1 MATQRNNL
9 SSYDN
14 TSIPEATDYKI
25 AVVISEWNS
34 QVTNCLL
41 KGVLDTLKSS
51 GVHSNNIVVQYVP
64 GSFELIFGCY
74 KVQSSKK
81 YDAILAIGSVIR
93 GETSHFKY
101 ISQSVFDGIK
111 DLNTNGN
118 SPIILCL
125 LTDDNYQQSLDRS
138 GGKHGNK
145 GYDCAA
151 ATAKISL
158 I

>member
-1 MATQRNNL
+1 MSTKHRPLNL
-9 SSYDN
+9 DLDRLKSASN
-14 TSIPEATDYKI
+14 KKFAI
-25 AVVISEWNS
+25 VCSEWNPEII
-34 QVTNCLL
+34 NRLL
-41 KGVLDTLKSS
+41 DGAYDFFEEIGISKNKIDELK
-51 GVHSNNIVVQYVP
+51 VP

>member
-1 MATQRNNL
+1 MSTKHRPSNL
-9 SSYDN
+9 DLDKLKSASN
-14 TSIPEATDYKI
+14 KKFAI
-25 AVVISEWNS
+25 VCSEWNPKII
-34 QVTNCLL
+34 NRLL
-41 KGVLDTLKSS
+41 EGAYDFFDEIGISKNKIDELK
-51 GVHSNNIVVQYVP
+51 VP

>member
-1 MATQRNNL
+1 MSTKHRPSNL
-9 SSYDN
+9 D
-14 TSIPEATDYKI
+14 
-25 AVVISEWNS
+25 
-34 QVTNCLL
+34 
-41 KGVLDTLKSS
+41 LDKLKSA
-51 GVHSNNIVVQYVP
+51 SNKKFAIVCSDWNPEIINRLLEGAYDFFEKIGISKNKIYELKVP

-74 KVQSSKK
+74 KLQSSKK

-125 LTDDNYQQSLDRS
+125 LTDDNYQQSIDRS

>member
-1 MATQRNNL
+1 MSTKHRPSNL
-9 SSYDN
+9 DLDKLKSASN
-14 TSIPEATDYKI
+14 KKFAI
-25 AVVISEWNS
+25 VCSEWNPEII
-34 QVTNCLL
+34 NRLL
-41 KGVLDTLKSS
+41 DGAYDFFEEIGISKNKIDELK
-51 GVHSNNIVVQYVP
+51 VP

-138 GGKHGNK
+138 GGKYGNK

>member
-1 MATQRNNL
+1 MSTKHRPSNL
-9 SSYDN
+9 DLDKLKSASN
-14 TSIPEATDYKI
+14 KKFAI
-25 AVVISEWNS
+25 VCSEWNPEII
-34 QVTNCLL
+34 NRLL
-41 KGVLDTLKSS
+41 EGAYDFFEEIGISKNKIDELK
-51 GVHSNNIVVQYVP
+51 VP

-111 DLNTNGN
+111 DLNINGK
-118 SPIILCL
+118 SPIVLCL
-125 LTDDNYQQSLDRS
+125 LTDDTYQQSIDRS

>member
-1 MATQRNNL
+1 MSTKHRPSNL
-9 SSYDN
+9 DLDKLKSASN
-14 TSIPEATDYKI
+14 KKFAI
-25 AVVISEWNS
+25 VCSEWNPEII
-34 QVTNCLL
+34 NRLL
-41 KGVLDTLKSS
+41 EGAYYFFEEIGISKNKIDELK
-51 GVHSNNIVVQYVP
+51 VP

-74 KVQSSKK
+74 KVQSLKK

-111 DLNTNGN
+111 DLNTSGY

>member
-1 MATQRNNL
+1 MSTKLRPSNL
-9 SSYDN
+9 DLDKLKSASN
-14 TSIPEATDYKI
+14 KKFAI
-25 AVVISEWNS
+25 VCSEWNPEII
-34 QVTNCLL
+34 NRLL
-41 KGVLDTLKSS
+41 DGAYDFFEEIGISKNKIDELK
-51 GVHSNNIVVQYVP
+51 VP

-74 KVQSSKK
+74 KLQSSKK

-125 LTDDNYQQSLDRS
+125 LTDDNYQQSIDRS